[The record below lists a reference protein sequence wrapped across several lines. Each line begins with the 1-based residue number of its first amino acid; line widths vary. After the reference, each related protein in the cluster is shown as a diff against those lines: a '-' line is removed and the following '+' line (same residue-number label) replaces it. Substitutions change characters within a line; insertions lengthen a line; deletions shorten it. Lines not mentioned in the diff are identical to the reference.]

1 LRPLADSPFVEMTDL
16 SRDVRRKARGG
27 GGGARDRRADRAGST
42 RVRERSA
49 DRAGGLRAA
58 GAGRGCDGATR
69 RLLAALEELAEVGAD
84 AWRDGRHRDVPAWRD
99 LQRARRDGADVRRPE
114 VAQQVLRLSC
124 RGDAEE
130 YMGTNARACP
140 VILALQ
146 GALGLSD
153 ADLHTDGRLLDA
165 LRRLRG
171 AALPASAW
179 RAGGEHEELDAW
191 RDLGRAAG
199 SYSCDTSN
207 ADVLDEVLA
216 IGRDCGEVYEDDLG
230 RCPCIRA
237 LSDRIRASPSRLG
250 ARAMVGAL
258 RTLADEARRSGT
270 TFELGDEEGLDA
282 WATLRRLRL
291 YCRERDVLR
300 EMRAVSERMGERYD
314 GTNADECLAIVAFQ
328 NEFGLEDGDMHP
340 TGALLAAL
348 RQEIQTAGASAEGE
362 GEEEE
367 GTEFRGAVTLATY
380 FDITNAIDEGAD
392 ASHPE
397 VQLCVTEL
405 ARCLSGGCEEEEPEE
420 RAGHVLRQL
429 CADLRI
435 PLPAYGAGADAA
447 EAAAERDR
455 APRLA
460 HAA

>member
-1 LRPLADSPFVEMTDL
+1 
-16 SRDVRRKARGG
+16 VRERERE
-27 GGGARDRRADRAGST
+27 
-42 RVRERSA
+42 RERSA
-49 DRAGGLRAA
+49 DRGKGLRAEGDGLCGGGAGGA
-58 GAGRGCDGATR
+58 GAGGTRTTDGSSDATR
-69 RLLAALEELAEVGAD
+69 RLLAALSELDEVGAD

-99 LQRARRDGADVRRPE
+99 LQRAHRDGADVRSPE
-114 VAQQVLRLSC
+114 VARQVLRLSC

-130 YMGTNARACP
+130 YVGTNAHACP
-140 VILALQ
+140 VVLALQ
-146 GALGLSD
+146 GALGLRD
-153 ADLHTDGRLLDA
+153 ADLHTDGQLLDA

-179 RAGGEHEELDAW
+179 RDGEHEELDSW

-282 WATLRRLRL
+282 WVTLRRLRL

-328 NEFGLEDGDMHP
+328 NEFGLEDADMHP

-348 RQEIQTAGASAEGE
+348 RQELGTAAGAAAG
-362 GEEEE
+362 GEEE
-367 GTEFRGAVTLATY
+367 GAEFRGAVTLATY

-405 ARCLSGGCEEEEPEE
+405 ARSLCGGGCDGEDLGE
-420 RAGHVLRQL
+420 RAKHVLRQL

-435 PLPAYGAGADAA
+435 PLPVGAGAG
-447 EAAAERDR
+447 AAAEPKVS
-455 APRLA
+455 PRLA

>member
-1 LRPLADSPFVEMTDL
+1 
-16 SRDVRRKARGG
+16 VRERERE
-27 GGGARDRRADRAGST
+27 
-42 RVRERSA
+42 RERSA
-49 DRAGGLRAA
+49 DRGKGLRAEGDGLCGGGAGGA
-58 GAGRGCDGATR
+58 GAGGTRTTDGSSDATR
-69 RLLAALEELAEVGAD
+69 RLLAALSELDEVGAD

-99 LQRARRDGADVRRPE
+99 LQRAHRDGADVRSPE
-114 VAQQVLRLSC
+114 VARQVLRLSC

-130 YMGTNARACP
+130 YVGTNAHACP
-140 VILALQ
+140 VVLALQ
-146 GALGLSD
+146 GALGLRD
-153 ADLHTDGRLLDA
+153 ADLHTDGQLLDA

-179 RAGGEHEELDAW
+179 RDGEHEELDAW
-191 RDLGRAAG
+191 RDLRRAAG

-328 NEFGLEDGDMHP
+328 NELGLEDADMHP

-348 RQEIQTAGASAEGE
+348 RQELGTAAGAAAGGEDEGA
-362 GEEEE
+362 
-367 GTEFRGAVTLATY
+367 EFRGAVTLATY

-405 ARCLSGGCEEEEPEE
+405 ARSLCGGGCDGEDLGE
-420 RAGHVLRQL
+420 RAKHVLRQL

-435 PLPAYGAGADAA
+435 PLPVGAGAG
-447 EAAAERDR
+447 AAAEPKVS
-455 APRLA
+455 PRLA